1 VSRSRTILLALFCL
15 AGLAGL
21 LAGCGGDSET
31 VTVVETAPPAETTPG
46 DDDTTSAGDDAVGDV
61 TEEDEPEL
69 DPEVETDPQLFDAFQ
84 TPSGNIACILS
95 DEGARCDIAKRDW
108 NAPRPASCPPQMDFG
123 QGLTV
128 SDEGDGP
135 GTVVC
140 AGDTTL
146 DPSAPVLDYG
156 ESTSVGDF
164 TCTSEEDGVTCR
176 DDGDNRGFFISKQAY
191 ELF

>member
-1 VSRSRTILLALFCL
+1 MRASRPILLALLCAL
-15 AGLAGL
+15 ALGGI

-31 VTVVETAPPAETTPG
+31 VTVVATAPAETAPDETTPNN
-46 DDDTTSAGDDAVGDV
+46 DDPEDA
-61 TEEDEPEL
+61 DETGL
-69 DPEVETDPQLFDAFQ
+69 DPEVEADPQLFDAFQ

-108 NAPRPASCPPQMDFG
+108 NAPRPAGCPGQMDYG

-128 SDEGDGP
+128 EDGDGP

>member
-1 VSRSRTILLALFCL
+1 VSGRRRIVLALLCL
-15 AGLAGL
+15 AGFAFL
-21 LAGCGGDSET
+21 LAGCGGDET
-31 VTVVETAPPAETTPG
+31 VTVVETAPAETTAPDPDEG
-46 DDDTTSAGDDAVGDV
+46 SA
-61 TEEDEPEL
+61 EESEPEEQL
-69 DPEVETDPQLFDAFQ
+69 DPEVETDPKLFDAFR
-84 TPSGNIACILS
+84 TPSGNIACIVS

-108 NAPRPASCPPQMDFG
+108 NAPRPAGCPAGMDFG

-146 DPSAPVLDYG
+146 DPSAPVLAYG

-176 DDGDNRGFFISKQAY
+176 DDGDNRGFFISKQTY